1 MEVPVVIDAQ
11 HEGCARC
18 PKRSWN
24 AARRANRFKSIDDTI
39 VQWIHLH
46 ACRISVSHPIESGM
60 RKGQFF

>member
-1 MEVPVVIDAQ
+1 MALNSASSPNGFVKNWTAPA
-11 HEGCARC
+11 
-18 PKRSWN
+18 
-24 AARRANRFKSIDDTI
+24 FKSIDDTI